1 MALIATSSGGG
12 TEFKPV
18 PAGNHLG
25 RCYRVI
31 DLGTQKSEWQGKVR
45 HARKVMISW
54 ELFGEDENGEP
65 LTLDDGRPLTISS
78 RYTLSL
84 NENATLRAM
93 LEGWRGRAFTE
104 DELAGFDLAKL
115 LGIYGLINVTH
126 THKDGKTYSNVAAV
140 SPLPKA
146 MRDHKPVPVNENQFF
161 DVTEPD
167 MELFATLSERMQET
181 IKSCGEWN
189 KESANAAASN
199 RRTVP
204 GDGSAGVGGM
214 DDSVPW

>member
-1 MALIATSSGGG
+1 MALIATSSGTGR
-12 TEFKPV
+12 EFKPV
-18 PAGNHLG
+18 PAGNHVG

-31 DLGTQKSEWQGKVR
+31 DLGTQRSEWQGKVR

-54 ELFGEDENGEP
+54 ELFGEEEDGTP
-65 LTLDDGRPLTISS
+65 LTMEDGSPLSISS

-84 NENATLRAM
+84 NENATLRHM
-93 LEGWRGRAFTE
+93 LEGWRGRAFTD
-104 DELAGFDLAKL
+104 DELAGFDLSKL

-126 THKDGKTYSNVAAV
+126 TAKDGKTYSNVAAV

-146 MRDHKPVPVNENQFF
+146 LRDHKPVPVNENQFF

-167 MELFATLSERMQET
+167 MELFETFSEKLQET

-189 KESANAAASN
+189 KESANAAAK
-199 RRTVP
+199 RTAP
-204 GDGSAGVGGM
+204 GDGSAGMGGM
-214 DDSVPW
+214 DSDIP